1 MTDNKNN
8 MVELDALLA
17 GLRAQTPS
25 VPDALI
31 ARITQQAEIEQKA
44 FMTAPA
50 KTTRRGVLRQFIQAL
65 GGWPALG
72 GLATAACAGIWLGIN
87 PPQSMALAAETY
99 LGIENAVT
107 LLDMRPDAAFD
118 LSGEAL

>member
-17 GLRAQTPS
+17 GVRADTPAP
-25 VPDALI
+25 PDALI
-31 ARITQQAEIEQKA
+31 ARITEQASVEQKA
-44 FMTAPA
+44 FMKPPA
-50 KTTRRGVLRQFIQAL
+50 KATRPGVLGQFIQAL

-72 GLATAACAGIWLGIN
+72 GLATAACAGVWLGIN